1 MKIAVINN
9 YIMIDSLYL
18 LIDLFVRNIFIEHV
32 HCADHHLGTKDA
44 AMNRRAWSL
53 PSCSI
58 ESSGETQLAS
68 PSLHMWWVTIRGK
81 KNIFTLNE
89 NGYYYQAS

>member
-1 MKIAVINN
+1 MKIAIINN

-18 LIDLFVRNIFIEHV
+18 LMYLFVRNIFIEHV
-32 HCADHHLGTKDA
+32 HGADHHLGTKDA
-44 AMNRRAWSL
+44 AMKRRAWSL

-68 PSLHMWWVTIRGK
+68 PSLHVWWVTIRGK
-81 KNIFTLNE
+81 KNVFILDE
-89 NGYYYQAS
+89 NGYY